1 MHEHDWD
8 QDARRL
14 EALRAQLGVLE
25 ADTSLLGKTLTY
37 EASNAVDHVTR
48 KILERSWELEGRQD
62 PHQDQVDQLLERAQT
77 LRRKVSRFAG
87 PRYDAEYRAWIQSWK
102 GTPPDR

>member
-1 MHEHDWD
+1 MQEPDWD

-14 EALRAQLGVLE
+14 EALKAQLGVLE
-25 ADTSLLGKTLTY
+25 ADTSFGKTLTY
-37 EASNAVDHVTR
+37 EASNAVDHLMR
-48 KILERSWELEGRQD
+48 KILERSWEFGEGQD
-62 PHQDQVDQLLERAQT
+62 RHHDQVELILQRAQT

-102 GTPPDR
+102 GSPGEG